1 MANLRTA
8 RRNVTIVA
16 VALIVIDVVAA
27 FIVIS
32 PAWATTAAPTRD
44 NEFRQLRLQVQQKMR
59 AVIPP
64 SQVQDRVDE
73 ARQQIAAFVDA
84 RMPERSSAI
93 PVELGKLASDAGVQ
107 LSSASYDEQ
116 QESDVPGTRQVKI
129 GATISGNYLQV
140 VKFINSLERAKT
152 FFVIDSITL
161 GQGEGG
167 GLHLTLR
174 LDAYLRQQS

>member
-1 MANLRTA
+1 MANLRSA
-8 RRNVTIVA
+8 RRNITIIA
-16 VALIVIDVVAA
+16 IALIVVDIVAA

-32 PAWATTAAPTRD
+32 PAWATTSSNRD
-44 NEFRQLRLQVQQKMR
+44 TEFRQLRLQVQQKMR

-73 ARQQIAAFVDA
+73 ARKQIVEFVDE

-107 LSSASYDEQ
+107 LSSASYGEQ
-116 QESDVPGTRQVKI
+116 EESDVPGTRQVKI

-174 LDAYLRQQS
+174 LDAYLREQS